1 MGKPHLRQAG
11 LNVMVS
17 NLYAELSRKIAMNRT
32 LVVGDIH
39 GGLKGLVQ
47 VMERAKITSAD
58 TLIFLGD
65 YVDGWS
71 ESAPTIQFLIDLS
84 KKHQCLFIKGNHDY
98 WCEIYLKE
106 GIPNETWLLH
116 GGASTLANYQRLS
129 AQEKTVHLT
138 FLEGMKLYH
147 IDHKDR
153 LFIHA
158 GFTSMKG
165 PQQEFYPS
173 NYFWDRT
180 LWEMALAMNNQI
192 KSDSVIYP
200 KRLKL
205 FTEIYIG
212 HTPTIHFESDTPMNA
227 MNVWNLDTGA
237 AFTGKLTIMDIDT
250 KEFWQSDSLTEL
262 YPMEKGRN

>member
-1 MGKPHLRQAG
+1 MK
-11 LNVMVS
+11 
-17 NLYAELSRKIAMNRT
+17 RT

-39 GGLKGLVQ
+39 GGLKGLKQ
-47 VMERAKITSAD
+47 VMERAKITPAD

-71 ESAPTIQFLIDLS
+71 EAAPTIQFLIDLS
-84 KKHQCLFIKGNHDY
+84 KRQKCIFIKGNHDY
-98 WCEIYLKE
+98 WCEVYLKE
-106 GIPNETWLLH
+106 NTVNETWLLH
-116 GGASTLANYQRLS
+116 GGALTLANYQQLS
-129 AQEKTVHLT
+129 TKERKVHLA
-138 FLEGMKLYH
+138 FLERMKLYH
-147 IDHKDR
+147 IDAKNR

-165 PQQEFYPS
+165 PKQEFHQS

-180 LWEMALAMNNQI
+180 LWEMALATDNRI
-192 KSDSVIYP
+192 KLDAVIYP

-205 FTEIYIG
+205 FNEIYIG
-212 HTPTIHFESDTPMNA
+212 HTPTLHFDSFTPMNA

-250 KEFWQSDSLTEL
+250 KEFWQSDVLQEL
-262 YPMEKGRN
+262 YPEEKGRN